1 MADKKEIAKDIG
13 LSLLVPPFGASVLA
27 LKKALKK
34 HRESKDKK
42 EKARLQKLID
52 DLKSEIKLKKG
63 DRGAAEAMPK
73 KKAEKD
79 IWWSKMKKRI
89 EKAIPARRTWTPKEI
104 SGRTWTPPKQSA
116 GPTGMT
122 QQEMRRRTK
131 GKFDMKKG
139 GSVSKY
145 SKGGGVRKS
154 KYSL

>member
-13 LSLLVPPFGASVLA
+13 LSLLPPPLGVGAVA

-34 HRESKDKK
+34 YKEAKTKK
-42 EKARLQKLID
+42 EKEKFQKMID
-52 DLKSEIKLKKG
+52 DLKSEIKLSKG

-73 KKAEKD
+73 KKADFNIFLGNLRKG
-79 IWWSKMKKRI
+79 KFK
-89 EKAIPARRTWTPKEI
+89 PA
-104 SGRTWTPPKQSA
+104 SRTWTPPKQSA

-139 GSVSKY
+139 GTVSKY

>member
-1 MADKKEIAKDIG
+1 MADIKEIAKDVG
-13 LSLLVPPFGASVLA
+13 LTVALGPLGPTVLA

-34 HRESKDKK
+34 YKEAKTKK
-42 EKARLQKLID
+42 EKEKFQKMID
-52 DLKSEIKLKKG
+52 DLKSEIKLSKG

-73 KKAEKD
+73 KKAEEN
-79 IWWSKMKKRI
+79 IITERMKKRMGI
-89 EKAIPARRTWTPKEI
+89 GIPA
-104 SGRTWTPPKQSA
+104 SRTWTPPKQSA

>member
-13 LSLLVPPFGASVLA
+13 LSLLPPPLGVGAVA

-34 HRESKDKK
+34 YRESKDKK

-52 DLKSEIKLKKG
+52 DLKSEIKLSKG

-73 KKAEKD
+73 KKAEQN
-79 IWWSKMKKRI
+79 IEFEALKKRY
-89 EKAIPARRTWTPKEI
+89 EKSMEEYEKPIRKIKEKHPLDKRKPF
-104 SGRTWTPPKQSA
+104 GGA
-116 GPTGMT
+116 
-122 QQEMRRRTK
+122 
-131 GKFDMKKG
+131 KFKWMKMKKG

>member
-1 MADKKEIAKDIG
+1 MANIKEIAKDVG
-13 LSLLVPPFGASVLA
+13 LTVALGPLGPTVLA

-34 HRESKDKK
+34 YKEAKTKK
-42 EKARLQKLID
+42 EKEKFQKMID
-52 DLKSEIKLKKG
+52 DLKSEIKLSKG

-73 KKAEKD
+73 KKADFNIFLGNLRKG
-79 IWWSKMKKRI
+79 KFK
-89 EKAIPARRTWTPKEI
+89 PA
-104 SGRTWTPPKQSA
+104 SRTWTPPKQSA

>member
-1 MADKKEIAKDIG
+1 MADKKEIAIKAGKVAVSLTPIG
-13 LSLLVPPFGASVLA
+13 VLGKALTQA
-27 LKKALKK
+27 LKKYKEAKT
-34 HRESKDKK
+34 KK
-42 EKARLQKLID
+42 EKETFQKMID
-52 DLKSEIKLKKG
+52 DLKSEIKLSKG

-73 KKAEKD
+73 KKADFNIFLGNLRKG
-79 IWWSKMKKRI
+79 KFK
-89 EKAIPARRTWTPKEI
+89 PA
-104 SGRTWTPPKQSA
+104 SRTWTPPKQSA